1 MSPPQLTSLLALLL
15 VLWTGVTSAWAQSIT
30 VGGKNFT
37 EQLLIAEITG
47 QFMKAKGY
55 AVRVRTGFATPGIR
69 REQEMGLIDMYWE
82 YTGTSLRTFNNV
94 SDLLSPE
101 DTYARVKELDAM
113 KGLVWLAPSR
123 VNNTYA
129 LAMRRAEAQAKG
141 LISISD
147 LAGLI
152 RQGERFKVASNTEF
166 FLRSDGLRPL
176 QQAYRFGF
184 LLEDVIRVDTGAIYD
199 LLREGR
205 GVDVGLVFSTDGRIK
220 AYDLLVLEDD
230 RQFFPSYLLTPVVR
244 QRILEQHPRLA
255 GELESLAARLDSATM
270 AELNA
275 MVDVGGRPVEEV
287 ALAFLMSH
295 GLM

>member
-1 MSPPQLTSLLALLL
+1 
-15 VLWTGVTSAWAQSIT
+15 LWTGVTSAWAQSIT

-47 QFMKAKGY
+47 QFLKAKGY

-69 REQEMGLIDMYWE
+69 REQEMGLIDVYWE

-101 DTYARVKELDAM
+101 DTYARVKELDAR
-113 KGLVWLAPSR
+113 KGLVWLTPSR

-141 LISISD
+141 ITSISD
-147 LAGLI
+147 LAIRI

-176 QQAYRFGF
+176 QQAYRFA
-184 LLEDVIRVDTGAIYD
+184 LQLEDVIRVDT
-199 LLREGR
+199 EP
-205 GVDVGLVFSTDGRIK
+205 STTCCARAEVWMSVWCSQRRPHQGIRP
-220 AYDLLVLEDD
+220 LVLEDD
-230 RQFFPSYLLTPVVR
+230 RRFFPKLPLTPGR
-244 QRILEQHPRLA
+244 ATEDPRTTPEA
-255 GELESLAARLDSATM
+255 CGELESLAARLDSATM
-270 AELNA
+270 AELNG
-275 MVDVGGRPVEEV
+275 MVDVGKSPVEEV
-287 ALAFLMSH
+287 AFSFLRSR

>member
-1 MSPPQLTSLLALLL
+1 MSPPQLASLVALLL

-37 EQLLIAEITG
+37 EQQLIAEITG
-47 QFMKAKGY
+47 QFLQAKGY

-69 REQEMGLIDMYWE
+69 REQEMGLVDLYWE

-94 SDLLSPE
+94 SDPLSPE
-101 DTYARVKELDAM
+101 ETYARVKALDAK
-113 KGLVWLAPSR
+113 KGLVWLTPSR

-141 LISISD
+141 IASISD
-147 LAGLI
+147 LAVRI
-152 RQGERFKVASNTEF
+152 RQGEHFKFASNTEF
-166 FLRSDGLRPL
+166 FIRSDGLRPL
-176 QQAYRFGF
+176 QQAYRFAF
-184 LLEDVIRVDTGAIYD
+184 QLEDVIRVDTGAIYD
-199 LLREGR
+199 VLREGR

-230 RQFFPSYLLTPVVR
+230 RGFFPSYLLTPVVR
-244 QRILEQHPRLA
+244 QRTLEQHPRLA
-255 GELESLAARLDSATM
+255 GELENLAARLDSATM

-275 MVDVGGRPVEEV
+275 MVDIGKSPVEDV
-287 ALAFLMSH
+287 ALSFLRLR

>member
-1 MSPPQLTSLLALLL
+1 MSKAKLASLLALLL
-15 VLWTGVTSAWAQSIT
+15 VLWTGVTSARAQSIT

-47 QFMKAKGY
+47 QFLKAKGY
-55 AVRVRTGFATPGIR
+55 AIRVRTGFATPGIR
-69 REQEMGLIDMYWE
+69 REQEMGLVDVYWE

-94 SDLLSPE
+94 PDLLSPE
-101 DTYARVKELDAM
+101 ETYARVKALDAR
-113 KGLVWLAPSR
+113 KQLVWLTPSR

-141 LISISD
+141 ITSISD
-147 LAGLI
+147 LAIRI
-152 RQGERFKVASNTEF
+152 RQGERFKFASNTEF
-166 FLRSDGLRPL
+166 FIRPDGLRPL
-176 QQAYRFGF
+176 QQAYRFA
-184 LLEDVIRVDTGAIYD
+184 LQLEDVIRVETGALYD
-199 LLREGR
+199 VLREGR

-230 RQFFPSYLLTPVVR
+230 RGFFPSYLLTPVVR
-244 QRILEQHPRLA
+244 QRTLELHPKLA

-270 AELNA
+270 AELNG
-275 MVDVGGRPVEEV
+275 MVDVGKSPVEEV
-287 ALAFLMSH
+287 AFSFLRSR